1 MDCGEEVSLL
11 RAALSRLK
19 GVRELHFDVAKGL
32 MSVEYAP
39 DVVSERE
46 IAAAVE
52 NAGMRCEP
60 WDAPAGRRH
69 DGWRERA
76 AVWASGAMLAA
87 GLALQAWLGGDVLE
101 TLLVH
106 GHGAGRHEAVP
117 ALAAAFYAASMAAGA
132 LLIWRKAWT
141 AARTA
146 RADMNLL
153 VMISLAGAA
162 ALGEW
167 AEGATLAFL
176 YGLAGRMESFSL
188 ERARRSVAL
197 LLELIPAQASL
208 VHGDHEHRVEAE
220 SLVPGARVRVRAGER
235 IPCDGVVLEG
245 EALVDQS
252 PLTGESVPV
261 PKRAGDE
268 VFAGTLST
276 AGALLVEVR
285 RQAGDTRLD
294 RMLRM
299 VEESGS
305 RKAESERI
313 VERFARRY
321 TPAVLLLAF
330 SVAVLPPLAG
340 VGSWS
345 EWAYHGMVV
354 LLVACPCAFV
364 ISTPV
369 TVMAA
374 LASAARC
381 GVLIKGGAFLE
392 AAGRLEALAM
402 DRQGILTQGEPR
414 LARQEPLDPAEKEA
428 LLRWQKWRLEEGG
441 GIPMTP
447 RWAAAGGLQ
456 SGLAERISSMAAE
469 GCTVA
474 APQGSSVLEAWC
486 DAPLAR
492 ARRHVET
499 LRRLGVK
506 KIVLLAS
513 DPEPAARMAA
523 EAAGLDEFR
532 AELSA
537 EEKAQAVERLKAEY
551 ASVGMLAD
559 CVADA
564 EALRRATVG
573 ISVAAPAAEAAQESA
588 DVVVTGSPLDRVVFL
603 IAHARR
609 AVRVI
614 RQNIAVALALKLA
627 FLAAA
632 AAGKATLWMAV
643 AADTGATLLV
653 TLNGLR
659 LLKAAEHLTEQA

>member
-19 GVRELHFDVAKGL
+19 GVRELHFDLAKGR
-32 MSVEYAP
+32 MTVEYAP
-39 DVVSERE
+39 EFVSEDE
-46 IAAAVE
+46 IFAAVE
-52 NAGMRCEP
+52 GAGMRCQRWEEAARP
-60 WDAPAGRRH
+60 GRGG
-69 DGWRERA
+69 GWERA
-76 AVWASGAMLAA
+76 AVWASGALLAL
-87 GLALQAWLGGDVLE
+87 GLALEAWLGGEALE
-101 TLLVH
+101 TLLAH
-106 GHGAGRHEAVP
+106 GHRAGHGHAAP
-117 ALAAAFYAASMAAGA
+117 ATATVCYAASMAAGV
-132 LLIWRKAWT
+132 LVFWRKAWT
-141 AARTA
+141 ALRTA

-153 VMISLAGAA
+153 VMVSLAGAC

-167 AEGATLAFL
+167 TEGATLAFL
-176 YGLAGRMESFSL
+176 YALAGRLEALSL
-188 ERARRSVAL
+188 ERARRSVAR

-208 VHGDHEHRVEAE
+208 VHGDHEHRVEAD

-245 EALVDQS
+245 EALVDQA
-252 PLTGESVPV
+252 PMTGESVPV

-276 AGALLVEVR
+276 GGTLLVEVR
-285 RQAGDTRLD
+285 RPAGDTRLE

-305 RKAESERI
+305 RKAESERL

-340 VGSWS
+340 MGAWS

-354 LLVACPCAFV
+354 LLIACPCAFV

-374 LASAARC
+374 LASAARQ

-392 AAGRLEALAM
+392 AAGRLRALAM
-402 DRQGILTQGEPR
+402 DRHGILTQGEPR
-414 LARQEPLDPAEKEA
+414 LARRETLDQEEKDALEA
-428 LLRWQKWRLEEGG
+428 WQKWRLEEGP
-441 GIPMTP
+441 GIPVTP
-447 RWAAAGGLQ
+447 RWAAAGGMQ
-456 SGLAERISSMAAE
+456 ARLAERIAELAAD
-469 GCTVA
+469 GCTVS
-474 APQGSSVLEAWC
+474 APQGRSVLEAWC

-492 ARRHVET
+492 AARHVEA
-499 LRRLGVK
+499 LRRLGVRR
-506 KIVLLAS
+506 IVLLAS
-513 DPEPAARMAA
+513 DPEPAARAA
-523 EAAGLDEFR
+523 AQAAGVDEFR

-537 EEKAQAVERLKAEY
+537 EEKAEAVEDLKREY
-551 ASVGMLAD
+551 GNAAMLAD

-564 EALRRATVG
+564 PALRRATVG

-588 DVVVTGSPLDRVVFL
+588 DVVVTGSPLEKVVFL

-609 AVRVI
+609 ALRVI
-614 RQNIAVALALKLA
+614 RQNIALALLLKA
-627 FLAAA
+627 VFFLAA

-659 LLKAAEHLTEQA
+659 LLKAAGHPTEQA